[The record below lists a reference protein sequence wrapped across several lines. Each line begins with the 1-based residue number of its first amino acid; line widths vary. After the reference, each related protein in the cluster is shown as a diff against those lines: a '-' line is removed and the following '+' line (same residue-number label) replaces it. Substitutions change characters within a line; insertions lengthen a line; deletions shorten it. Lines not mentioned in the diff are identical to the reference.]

1 MPLLALSPRQAALA
15 ARIDLGR
22 NLLSRRGTASRR
34 SGWRSTANLIR
45 IIWYVRSL
53 AWSMKNWIWIQCSRL
68 TPGGSLPH
76 RPDLLLKMMLYEH
89 QMGRPRPTQWL
100 ADLEENKAVEWLT
113 LGIKVARSVLYE
125 FRDRVKPFLPG
136 LNQQVIRTAID
147 EKHTEASTA
156 SLDGT
161 FVAANASRHRLLT
174 LKTVDERL
182 EQLDQEIAKLEA
194 AELAEQQ
201 PQSAAV
207 TRADEAVETGVV
219 EAISA
224 RPETEPNRKP
234 PATQA
239 PSAPPTATKD
249 PPAA

>member
-1 MPLLALSPRQAALA
+1 
-15 ARIDLGR
+15 
-22 NLLSRRGTASRR
+22 
-34 SGWRSTANLIR
+34 
-45 IIWYVRSL
+45 
-53 AWSMKNWIWIQCSRL
+53 
-68 TPGGSLPH
+68 
-76 RPDLLLKMMLYEH
+76 
-89 QMGRPRPTQWL
+89 MGRPRPTQWL